1 MSLAMPLG
9 MLQIS
14 GCYVIELVIGML
26 LGIGADSAITL
37 IAVSKLRASQK
48 DLVNKALEEMTT
60 AIGIIAMPIISG
72 AIKSALEDSDN
83 G

>member
-1 MSLAMPLG
+1 MPRIL
-9 MLQIS
+9 

-48 DLVNKALEEMTT
+48 ELVAKALDEMTA
-60 AIGIIAMPIISG
+60 AIGIIAMPIITG
-72 AIKSALEDSDN
+72 AIKSAIEDPDN